1 VALNQLL
8 RIWSAV
14 MMVLAVLVVVTAL
27 LQAAG
32 TIMLV
37 SGALPDSGQPGGP
50 SGGTLA
56 LHLALEVLFIGLGI
70 WLFRFAR
77 KLRRVLRGRAD

>member
-1 VALNQLL
+1 MNRLL
-8 RIWSAV
+8 RVWSVV
-14 MMVLAVLVVVTAL
+14 MTILAVLVVVTAL

-37 SGALPDSGQPGGP
+37 TGAVPASDQPGVP
-50 SGGTLA
+50 SRSTLA
-56 LHLALEVLFIGLGI
+56 FHLALEVLFIGLGI

-77 KLRRVLRGRAD
+77 KVRRGLQGRGG